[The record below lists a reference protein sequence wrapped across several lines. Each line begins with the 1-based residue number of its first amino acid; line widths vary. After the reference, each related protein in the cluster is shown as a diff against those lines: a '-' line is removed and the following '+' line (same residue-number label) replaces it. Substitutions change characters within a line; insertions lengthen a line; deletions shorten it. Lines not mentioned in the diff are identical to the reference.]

1 MPRLI
6 VLGTGTGVGKTHV
19 TVTLA
24 RALAELEPSLRIS
37 ALKPIE
43 TGMGASGD
51 PSDSDRLAAVAR
63 HVEPTRPHPLYAFA
77 EPLTPYLAAAR
88 EGRSIELT
96 AISRW
101 VTSQQ
106 PTDGSVW
113 QLIET
118 AGGVFSP
125 LSPSASNFELAQ
137 SLSPAVWVLVA
148 PDALGVLHELRA
160 TLEALGARGRLPEH
174 VVLSGARAPDA
185 STGNNALVLR
195 ELGIVSPSAVLARN
209 SSDLSVWARQLLQ
222 QLRRTAT

>member
-24 RALAELEPSLRIS
+24 RALAQLHPGLPIS

-43 TGMGASGD
+43 SGIGGAD
-51 PSDSDRLAAVAR
+51 PSDSDRLAAVSR
-63 HVEPTRPHPLYAFA
+63 HVKPAAPHPLYAFA

-88 EGRSIELT
+88 EGRTIDLT
-96 AISRW
+96 AIGRW
-101 VTSQQ
+101 VEEQQ
-106 PTDGSVW
+106 APDGRVW

-125 LSPSASNFELAQ
+125 LSSRASNFELAE

-148 PDALGVLHELRA
+148 ADALGVLHDLRA
-160 TLEALGARGRLPEH
+160 TLEALKARGRVPEH

-185 STGNNALVLR
+185 STGSNALVLR

-209 SSDLSVWARQLLQ
+209 SSDLSGWARKLLQ
-222 QLRRTAT
+222 PLPSARP